1 MGNLFDFGQA
11 AALLSLGFV
20 RTALI
25 AGAVLGLVA
34 GVLAPLVVARNMAFS
49 VHATA
54 EIAFSGGAA
63 ALLLGIGVGYGALG
77 AAVVI
82 AIVLGLLSR
91 RDTER
96 DSVIGVLLAFGLG
109 VGVLL
114 LSLYTGRSSNKF
126 GLLVGQIVGVDST
139 SLALL
144 VGSSVVVLVVL
155 AVIYRPL
162 QFASVDRDVAIAR
175 GVPDARLTVLFA
187 VLVGVATALGVQ
199 TVGSLLVMSLMITPG
214 AAAARVTA
222 SPLLATVLSVVFAEV
237 AILGGIVLSLPTSV
251 PVSPFVT
258 AISFVIYLVCRA
270 IGTLRPV
277 RPTTV
282 TTGLVVVESQMI
294 RTGSTGTG

>member
-1 MGNLFDFGQA
+1 MMGNLFDFGQA
-11 AALLSLGFV
+11 AALLSLSFV

-34 GVLAPLVVARNMAFS
+34 GVLAPLIVARNMAFS

-63 ALLLGIGVGYGALG
+63 ALLLGIGVGFGALG
-77 AAVVI
+77 AAVAI
-82 AIVLGLLSR
+82 AVVLGLLSR

-114 LSLYTGRSSNKF
+114 LSLYRGRSSNKF
-126 GLLVGQIVGVDST
+126 GLLIGQIVGVDST

-162 QFASVDRDVAIAR
+162 QFASVDRDVAVAR
-175 GVPDARLTVLFA
+175 GVPDAWLTVLFA

-214 AAAARVTA
+214 AAAGRVTA

-258 AISFVIYLVCRA
+258 AISFIIYLVCRA
-270 IGTLRPV
+270 IGALRPSP
-277 RPTTV
+277 RGRV
-282 TTGLVVVESQMI
+282 TTPELVGVA
-294 RTGSTGTG
+294 

>member
-1 MGNLFDFGQA
+1 
-11 AALLSLGFV
+11 
-20 RTALI
+20 LI

-144 VGSSVVVLVVL
+144 VSSSVVVLVVL

-222 SPLLATVLSVVFAEV
+222 SPLVATVLSVVFAEV

-270 IGTLRPV
+270 IGTLRPT

-282 TTGLVVVESQMI
+282 TTAELVSVA
-294 RTGSTGTG
+294 

>member
-1 MGNLFDFGQA
+1 MGNLFDFTQA
-11 AALLSLGFV
+11 AQLLSLGFV
-20 RTALI
+20 QTALI

-34 GVLAPLVVARNMAFS
+34 GVLAPLIVARNMAFS

-63 ALLLGIGVGYGALG
+63 ALLLGISVGYGALG
-77 AAVVI
+77 AAVII

-126 GLLVGQIVGVDST
+126 GLLVGQIVGVDSS

-162 QFASVDRDVAIAR
+162 RFASVDREVAIAR
-175 GVPDARLTVLFA
+175 GVPDGWLTVVFA

-214 AAAARVTA
+214 AAANRVTA
-222 SPLLATVLSVVFAEV
+222 NPVLATVLSVVFAEV
-237 AILGGIVLSLPTSV
+237 AIIGGIVLSLPTSV

-258 AISFVIYLVCRA
+258 AISFVIYLTCRA
-270 IGTLRPV
+270 IGGVRTMPTLAA
-277 RPTTV
+277 
-282 TTGLVVVESQMI
+282 
-294 RTGSTGTG
+294 RT

>member
-1 MGNLFDFGQA
+1 MGLFDFGQA
-11 AALLSLGFV
+11 VQLLGLDFV
-20 RTALI
+20 QTALI

-34 GVLAPLVVARNMAFS
+34 GVLAPLIVARNMAFS

-63 ALLLGIGVGYGALG
+63 ALLLGISVGYGALG
-77 AAVVI
+77 AAVLI
-82 AIVLGLLSR
+82 AIVLGVLSR

-96 DSVIGVLLAFGLG
+96 DSVIGVVLAFGLG

-139 SLALL
+139 SLTLL
-144 VGSSVVVLVVL
+144 VTSSVVVLVVL
-155 AVIYRPL
+155 GVIYRPL
-162 QFASVDRDVAIAR
+162 RFASVDREVAVAR
-175 GVPDARLTVLFA
+175 GVPDGWLTVLFA

-214 AAAARVTA
+214 AAAMRVTA
-222 SPLLATVLSVVFAEV
+222 NPLRITILSVIFAEV
-237 AILGGIVLSLPTSV
+237 AILGGIILSLPTTV

-258 AISFVIYLVCRA
+258 GISFVIYLACRA
-270 IGTLRPV
+270 LGALRQAPSPV
-277 RPTTV
+277 TA
-282 TTGLVVVESQMI
+282 
-294 RTGSTGTG
+294 

>member
-144 VGSSVVVLVVL
+144 VSSSVVVLVVL

-270 IGTLRPV
+270 IGTLRPA

-282 TTGLVVVESQMI
+282 TTAELVSVA
-294 RTGSTGTG
+294 

>member
-270 IGTLRPV
+270 IGTLRPT

-282 TTGLVVVESQMI
+282 TTAELVSVA
-294 RTGSTGTG
+294 

>member
-1 MGNLFDFGQA
+1 MGNLFDFSQA
-11 AALLSLGFV
+11 AQLLSLGFV
-20 RTALI
+20 QTALL

-34 GVLAPLVVARNMAFS
+34 GVLAPLIVARNMAFS

-63 ALLLGIGVGYGALG
+63 ALLLGISVGYGALG
-77 AAVVI
+77 AAVLI
-82 AIVLGLLSR
+82 AIVLGVLSR

-126 GLLVGQIVGVDST
+126 GLLIGQIVGVDST

-175 GVPDARLTVLFA
+175 GVPDGWLTVLFA

-214 AAAARVTA
+214 AAASRVT
-222 SPLLATVLSVVFAEV
+222 SNPLLTTVLSVVFAEV
-237 AILGGIVLSLPTSV
+237 AVLGGIVLSLPTSV

-270 IGTLRPV
+270 VGAFRPAHQGRTTLPAMV
-277 RPTTV
+277 
-282 TTGLVVVESQMI
+282 
-294 RTGSTGTG
+294 

>member
-1 MGNLFDFGQA
+1 MGNLFDFSQA
-11 AALLSLGFV
+11 AQLLSLGFV
-20 RTALI
+20 QTALI
-25 AGAVLGLVA
+25 AGAVLGVVA
-34 GVLAPLVVARNMAFS
+34 GVLAPLIVARNMAFS

-63 ALLLGIGVGYGALG
+63 ALLLGISVGYGALG

-82 AIVLGLLSR
+82 AVVLGLLSR

-96 DSVIGVLLAFGLG
+96 DSVIGVVLAFGLG

-126 GLLVGQIVGVDST
+126 GLLVGQIVGVDTT

-144 VGSSVVVLVVL
+144 VGSSVVVLAVL

-162 QFASVDRDVAIAR
+162 RFASMDPEVAVAR
-175 GVPDARLTVLFA
+175 GVPDGRLTVVFA

-214 AAAARVTA
+214 AAANRVTA
-222 SPLLATVLSVVFAEV
+222 NPVLATVLSVVFAEV
-237 AILGGIVLSLPTSV
+237 AIVGGIILSLPTNV

-270 IGTLRPV
+270 VGSPRLSLSTAA
-277 RPTTV
+277 
-282 TTGLVVVESQMI
+282 
-294 RTGSTGTG
+294 RT

>member
-1 MGNLFDFGQA
+1 MANLFDFGQA

-34 GVLAPLVVARNMAFS
+34 GVLAPLIVARNMAFS

-63 ALLLGIGVGYGALG
+63 ALLLGIGVGFGALG
-77 AAVVI
+77 AAVAI
-82 AIVLGLLSR
+82 AVVLGLLSR

-114 LSLYTGRSSNKF
+114 LSLYRGRSSNKF
-126 GLLVGQIVGVDST
+126 GLLIGQIVGVDST

-162 QFASVDRDVAIAR
+162 QFASVDRDVAVAR
-175 GVPDARLTVLFA
+175 GVPDAWLTVLFA

-214 AAAARVTA
+214 AAAGRVTA

-258 AISFVIYLVCRA
+258 AISFIIYLICRA
-270 IGTLRPV
+270 IGALRPSP
-277 RPTTV
+277 RTSATTPELIGV
-282 TTGLVVVESQMI
+282 S
-294 RTGSTGTG
+294 

>member
-11 AALLSLGFV
+11 VQLLSLSFV
-20 RTALI
+20 QTALI

-34 GVLAPLVVARNMAFS
+34 GVLAPLIVARNMAFS

-63 ALLLGIGVGYGALG
+63 ALLLGISVGYGALG
-77 AAVVI
+77 SAVII

-162 QFASVDRDVAIAR
+162 RFASVDREVAIAR
-175 GVPDARLTVLFA
+175 GVPDGWLTVLFA

-214 AAAARVTA
+214 AAANRVTA
-222 SPLLATVLSVVFAEV
+222 NPVLATVLSVVFAEV
-237 AILGGIVLSLPTSV
+237 AIIGGIVLSLPTSV

-270 IGTLRPV
+270 IGAVRAADVQIRRSPV
-277 RPTTV
+277 R
-282 TTGLVVVESQMI
+282 LI
-294 RTGSTGTG
+294 RG

>member
-1 MGNLFDFGQA
+1 MGNLFDFSQA

-144 VGSSVVVLVVL
+144 VTSSVVVLVVL

-222 SPLLATVLSVVFAEV
+222 SPLLATALSVVFAEV

-270 IGTLRPV
+270 VGTLRPT

-282 TTGLVVVESQMI
+282 TTAELVSVA
-294 RTGSTGTG
+294 